1 MSNENVN
8 SSEGFLGNIAEE
20 LGTLSGTC
28 NEIKEAQLNCAT
40 TDDLAKFKDELD
52 NNLVLYTHAIRTST
66 ENCEGAVNQS
76 TDQIC
81 DSITE
86 FKDDF
91 NQKFDDFRAN
101 PPVQKV
107 EKTTRIARE
116 SWQWYLTLGFTV
128 FSTLLFFAMTFWQ
141 EGRIEQC
148 RISDIKYHYIMMR
161 NGINSVGLDSIES
174 WFRDPD
180 KVRIIESEVR
190 DYEERVQETA
200 RALDQKHRL
209 EEKINELNSQ
219 NQNSKK

>member
-1 MSNENVN
+1 MTNENVN
-8 SSEGFLGNIAEE
+8 SSEDFLGNIAEE
-20 LGTLSGTC
+20 LGTLSGAC

-76 TDQIC
+76 IDQIC

-91 NQKFDDFRAN
+91 DQKFDDFRAN

-107 EKTTRIARE
+107 EKTIRIARE
-116 SWQWYLTLGFTV
+116 SWQWYLPLGFTI
-128 FSTLLFFAMTFWQ
+128 FSTLLFFAMMFWQ
-141 EGRIEQC
+141 KGRIKQC
-148 RISDIKYHYIMMR
+148 RISDIKYHHILMH

-174 WFRDPD
+174 WFHDPD

-200 RALDQKHRL
+200 RALDQKYRL
-209 EEKINELNSQ
+209 EKKINELNSQ

>member
-1 MSNENVN
+1 MTNENVN

-86 FKDDF
+86 FKRVF
-91 NQKFDDFRAN
+91 N
-101 PPVQKV
+101 
-107 EKTTRIARE
+107 
-116 SWQWYLTLGFTV
+116 
-128 FSTLLFFAMTFWQ
+128 
-141 EGRIEQC
+141 
-148 RISDIKYHYIMMR
+148 
-161 NGINSVGLDSIES
+161 
-174 WFRDPD
+174 
-180 KVRIIESEVR
+180 
-190 DYEERVQETA
+190 
-200 RALDQKHRL
+200 
-209 EEKINELNSQ
+209 NEC
-219 NQNSKK
+219 

>member
-1 MSNENVN
+1 MTNENVN

-91 NQKFDDFRAN
+91 DQKFDDFRAN

-107 EKTTRIARE
+107 EKTIRIARE

-148 RISDIKYHYIMMR
+148 RISDIKYHYILMH
-161 NGINSVGLDSIES
+161 NGINPVGLDSIES
-174 WFRDPD
+174 WFHDPD

-219 NQNSKK
+219 TQNSKK

>member
-1 MSNENVN
+1 MSKENENPT
-8 SSEGFLGNIAEE
+8 EGFLGNIAEE

-101 PPVQKV
+101 PPVHKV
-107 EKTTRIARE
+107 EKTIRIARE

-141 EGRIEQC
+141 EGRIGQC
-148 RISDIKYHYIMMR
+148 RISDIKYHYILMHL
-161 NGINSVGLDSIES
+161 GINPDGLDSIES
-174 WFRDPD
+174 WFHDPD

-219 NQNSKK
+219 TQNSKK